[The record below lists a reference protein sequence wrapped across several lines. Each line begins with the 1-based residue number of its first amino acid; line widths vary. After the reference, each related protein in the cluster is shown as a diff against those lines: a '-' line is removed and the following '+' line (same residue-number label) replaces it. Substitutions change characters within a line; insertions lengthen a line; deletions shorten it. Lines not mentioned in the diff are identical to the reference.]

1 MKRLIW
7 LVIILALAP
16 VSLHAQSN
24 KPNYVS
30 LPGPG
35 NVQHL
40 AYALAKEPGA
50 KV

>member
-1 MKRLIW
+1 MKRLVW
-7 LVIILALAP
+7 FVIMLALAP

-40 AYALAKEPGA
+40 AYAVAKAPGA
-50 KV
+50 KL